1 MPGFI
6 DVHTHGAVGVD
17 VNAATAEDYEKICR
31 FAAGNGTTSWLC
43 SVLTDT
49 KEQTEWC
56 IDEYK
61 KHQKMEHKGANL
73 LGISSGRDHFCLQS
87 TRGLCPSIFFR
98 KPICHF

>member
-1 MPGFI
+1 MRQQQKI
-6 DVHTHGAVGVD
+6 MRKSAVLQPRKW
-17 VNAATAEDYEKICR
+17 NELA
-31 FAAGNGTTSWLC
+31 WLC

-73 LGISSGRDHFCLQS
+73 LGIHLEGPFL
-87 TRGLCPSIFFR
+87 
-98 KPICHF
+98 